1 MAFVILIYIVHIILC
16 IVLLYAWH
24 ERRIEAGGALLWIAV
39 MIPIWGPLQ
48 LYTQLNADAD
58 ANGRPLQ
65 GFQAL
70 MHNGGITT
78 RRPWATQD
86 GIKRAEETRRLEETE
101 ATGDQHLPEGMTD
114 VSEEQ
119 YYSVRRSVQVDSDDM
134 RGKVV
139 PIEEALLVNDTK
151 TRRELIVD
159 VLYAN
164 PEEYVSQLYKA
175 KANPDTEVVHYAATA
190 LAEIQKEFDLAFHD
204 IAQRKAK
211 NPMDTSIDQEY
222 LYCLERYIDSGLLEG
237 DALKSQL
244 RLFSEFT
251 GRKLKDENVSGRWT
265 LLNKKAEADIRL
277 SDVEALEEDIAMM
290 EENWPGRDAIFRYK
304 LESAM
309 LQKDSAKI
317 RALIDKMEEEDVFL
331 TTRLREMVRFW
342 KD

>member
-16 IVLLYAWH
+16 IVLLYAWRA
-24 ERRIEAGGALLWIAV
+24 RRIEAGGALLWIAV

-58 ANGRPLQ
+58 AEGRQLK

-78 RRPWATQD
+78 KLPWATQEGVEKQKD
-86 GIKRAEETRRLEETE
+86 QILSGETE
-101 ATGDQHLPEGMTD
+101 MPDEAGE

-119 YYSVRRSVQVDSDDM
+119 YYSVRRSVQVESDEM

-222 LYCLERYIDSGLLEG
+222 LLCLERYIDSGLLEG
-237 DALKSQL
+237 DALMSQL
-244 RLFSEFT
+244 RLYSETT
-251 GRKLKDENVSGRWT
+251 GRKLKEENVNGRWT
-265 LLNKKAEADIRL
+265 LLNKKADADVRL
-277 SDVEALEEDIAMM
+277 GDTAALDEDIAMM
-290 EENWPGRDAIFRYK
+290 EEIWPGRDAIYRYK

-309 LQKDSAKI
+309 LQKDSGRI
-317 RALIDKMEEEDVFL
+317 RELIAQMDEENVFL
-331 TTRLREMVRFW
+331 TTRLREMVKFW
-342 KD
+342 EE

>member
-1 MAFVILIYIVHIILC
+1 MVMVILIYIVHIILC
-16 IVLLYAWH
+16 IVLLNAWRA
-24 ERRIEAGGALLWIAV
+24 RRINAGGALLWIAV

-48 LYTQLNADAD
+48 LNTQLNADAD
-58 ANGRPLQ
+58 SNGRQLQ

-78 RRPWATQD
+78 KLPWATREGEKLQKEKTMS
-86 GIKRAEETRRLEETE
+86 GE
-101 ATGDQHLPEGMTD
+101 AGLPDDVSD

-119 YYSVRRSVQVDSDDM
+119 YYSVRRSVQVDSDEM

-164 PEEYVSQLYKA
+164 PEEYVTQLYKA

-211 NPMDTSIDQEY
+211 SPMDTTIDQEY
-222 LYCLERYIDSGLLEG
+222 MLCLERYIDSGLLEG
-237 DALKSQL
+237 DALRSQL
-244 RLFSEFT
+244 KLFSQFT
-251 GRKLKDENVSGRWT
+251 GQKLKEENVSGRWT
-265 LLNKKAEADIRL
+265 LLNKKADADVRL
-277 SDVEALEEDIAMM
+277 GDVEALEEDIAMM
-290 EENWPGRDAIFRYK
+290 EETWPGRDAIYRYK

-309 LQKDSAKI
+309 LQKDSGKI
-317 RALIDKMEEEDVFL
+317 RALIAKMDEEGVFL

-342 KD
+342 EVS